1 MTTVFLGIN
10 ALFSVLV
17 FLVAEKDCKQC
28 PSVLQELENIDDEAE
43 DNGKFLTA
51 NFAFAVL
58 FLRDQE
64 KRSFTLQIN
73 IVFYKSLLKVSYSRV
88 PNRQRV

>member
-58 FLRDQE
+58 FLRDQ
-64 KRSFTLQIN
+64 KNKSFTVHIN
-73 IVFYKSLLKVSYSRV
+73 LVFYKTLISMNVL
-88 PNRQRV
+88 

>member
-17 FLVAEKDCKQC
+17 FPVAEKDCKQC

-51 NFAFAVL
+51 NFALAVL

-64 KRSFTLQIN
+64 KWYFVTK
-73 IVFYKSLLKVSYSRV
+73 IVLTYCEKKLLK
-88 PNRQRV
+88 

>member
-17 FLVAEKDCKQC
+17 FPVAEKDCKQC

-64 KRSFTLQIN
+64 KWYFVTK
-73 IVFYKSLLKVSYSRV
+73 IVLTYFEKKLF
-88 PNRQRV
+88 

>member
-17 FLVAEKDCKQC
+17 FPVAEKDCKQC

-51 NFAFAVL
+51 NFAFAVF

-64 KRSFTLQIN
+64 KWYFVTK
-73 IVFYKSLLKVSYSRV
+73 IVLTCEKKLFL
-88 PNRQRV
+88 

>member
-1 MTTVFLGIN
+1 MTTAFLGID
-10 ALFSVLV
+10 AFFSVLV
-17 FLVAEKDCKQC
+17 FPVAEKDCKQC

-58 FLRDQE
+58 FLRDQA
-64 KRSFTLQIN
+64 KRSFALQIN
-73 IVFYKSLLKVSYSRV
+73 LVFYDTLISMNVLWFFDQ
-88 PNRQRV
+88 N

>member
-1 MTTVFLGIN
+1 MTTAFLGID
-10 ALFSVLV
+10 AFFSVLV
-17 FLVAEKDCKQC
+17 FPVAEKDCKQC

-58 FLRDQE
+58 FLRDQ
-64 KRSFTLQIN
+64 
-73 IVFYKSLLKVSYSRV
+73 LLYRLI
-88 PNRQRV
+88 

>member
-17 FLVAEKDCKQC
+17 FPVAEKDCKQC
-28 PSVLQELENIDDEAE
+28 PSALQELENIDDEAE

-58 FLRDQE
+58 FLRDE
-64 KRSFTLQIN
+64 AKIK
-73 IVFYKSLLKVSYSRV
+73 VFLCRLIWFCVVTYIIH
-88 PNRQRV
+88 

>member
-17 FLVAEKDCKQC
+17 FPVAEKDCKQC

-64 KRSFTLQIN
+64 NWYFVTK
-73 IVFYKSLLKVSYSRV
+73 IVLTYCEK
-88 PNRQRV
+88 

>member
-17 FLVAEKDCKQC
+17 FPVAEKDCKQC

-58 FLRDQE
+58 FLRDQ
-64 KRSFTLQIN
+64 KNKSFTVQIN
-73 IVFYKSLLKVSYSRV
+73 LVFYKTLISMNVL
-88 PNRQRV
+88 

>member
-17 FLVAEKDCKQC
+17 FPVAEKDCKQC

-58 FLRDQE
+58 FLRDQ
-64 KRSFTLQIN
+64 KKQK
-73 IVFYKSLLKVSYSRV
+73 FYCAD
-88 PNRQRV
+88 

>member
-1 MTTVFLGIN
+1 MTTAFLRID
-10 ALFSVLV
+10 AFFSVLV
-17 FLVAEKDCKQC
+17 FPVAEKDCKQC

-58 FLRDQE
+58 FLRDE
-64 KRSFTLQIN
+64 AKISFSLQIN
-73 IVFYKSLLKVSYSRV
+73 LILCCYIL
-88 PNRQRV
+88 